1 MKIGV
6 CMIIAYFPPVVGG
19 TEIQTLRL
27 AKALITRNVN
37 PIVITRRLRGIRR
50 FEQVDGVPVYRLFTL
65 GSGTVASLSFMFSS
79 FLFLIKN
86 RRKYRIIHAHLPSSP
101 AITATVAGKV
111 LRKKVI
117 VKFACSGKTGNIQ
130 TSDRTCLGRAK
141 LKFLMKYGD
150 VFVCPSEE
158 VERELINYGF
168 DKERVVEISN
178 GVDTALFYP
187 VDDLQK
193 GNLRR
198 RFNFP
203 SLPVMVYSGRLESR
217 KRLAI
222 LLKAWQRVVKVKEE
236 SYLLIVGDGSQKDSL
251 INLAKELKIIESVKF
266 TGQVDSVNEY
276 LQAGDGFVFP
286 SSAEGLSNALLE
298 AMATELPIVATKI
311 GGTEEAIENERNGI
325 LVEPDNVDQL
335 ANGIITLLSQ
345 PEVAHKF
352 GREARRTIEEN
363 YSIDI
368 VAQKHLKVYEEI
380 VK

>member
-1 MKIGV
+1 
-6 CMIIAYFPPVVGG
+6 MIIAYFPPVVGG

-27 AKALITRNVN
+27 AKALITRNVT

-141 LKFLMKYGD
+141 LKFLMKYTD
-150 VFVCPSEE
+150 IFVCVSKE

>member
-1 MKIGV
+1 
-6 CMIIAYFPPVVGG
+6 MIIAYFPPVVGG

-27 AKALITRNVN
+27 AKALITRNVS
-37 PIVITRRLRGIRR
+37 PIVITRRIRGIRR
-50 FEQVDGVPVYRLFTL
+50 FEQVDGVSVYRLFTL

-86 RRKYRIIHAHLPSSP
+86 RRKYQIIHAHLPSSP
-101 AITATVAGKV
+101 AITATVAGRV
-111 LRKKVI
+111 LRKKVM

-141 LKFLMKYGD
+141 LRFLMKYDD

-168 DKERVVEISN
+168 DKERVVEIPN
-178 GVDTALFYP
+178 GVDTALFHS

-193 GNLRR
+193 GNLRK

-203 SLPVMVYSGRLESR
+203 SLPIMVYTGRLESR

-222 LLKAWQRVVKVKEE
+222 LLEAWQRVVKVKE
-236 SYLLIVGDGSQKDSL
+236 SYLLIVGDGSQKDRL
-251 INLAKELKIIESVKF
+251 INLAKKLKIIESVKF
-266 TGQVDSVNEY
+266 TGRVDSVNEY
-276 LQAGDGFVFP
+276 LQAGVGFVFP

-298 AMATELPIVATKI
+298 AMATELAIVATKI
-311 GGTEEAIENERNGI
+311 GGTEEAIENEKNGI
-325 LVEPDNVDQL
+325 LVEPDNVDEL

-363 YSIDI
+363 YSIGI
-368 VAQKHLKVYEEI
+368 VAQKHLKVYEEMI
-380 VK
+380 K

>member
-1 MKIGV
+1 
-6 CMIIAYFPPVVGG
+6 MIIAYFPPVVGG

-37 PIVITRRLRGIRR
+37 PIVITRRLRGLRR

-368 VAQKHLKVYEEI
+368 VTQKHLKVYEEI

>member
-1 MKIGV
+1 
-6 CMIIAYFPPVVGG
+6 MIIAYFPPVVGG

-27 AKALITRNVN
+27 AKALITRNVT

-141 LKFLMKYGD
+141 LKFLMKYTD
-150 VFVCPSEE
+150 IFVCPSEE

>member
-27 AKALITRNVN
+27 SKALITRNVN
-37 PIVITRRLRGIRR
+37 PIVITRMLQGLRK
-50 FEQVDGVPVYRLFTL
+50 FEEVDGVPVYRLFTL

-86 RRKYRIIHAHLPSSP
+86 RKRYQIIHAHLASSP
-101 AITATVAGKV
+101 AITATVAGRV
-111 LRKKVI
+111 LRKKVM

-130 TSDRTCLGRAK
+130 TSDRTFLGRAK
-141 LKFLMKYGD
+141 LKFLMKYAD
-150 VFVCPSEE
+150 IFVCPSEE
-158 VERELINYGF
+158 VKRELINYGF
-168 DKERVVEISN
+168 VKERIAEVPN
-178 GVDTALFYP
+178 GVDTALFYS
-187 VDDLQK
+187 VDDFQK
-193 GNLRR
+193 GNLRK

-203 SLPVMVYSGRLESR
+203 SLPIMVYTGRLESR

-222 LLKAWQRVVKVKEE
+222 LLKAWQRVVKVKE

-251 INLAKELKIIESVKF
+251 INLAKKLKITESVKF
-266 TGQVDSVNEY
+266 TGRVDSVNEY

-325 LVEPDNVDQL
+325 LVEPDNVDEL

-345 PEVAHKF
+345 SEVAHRL
-352 GREARRTIEEN
+352 GQEARRTIEEN

-368 VAQKHLKVYEEI
+368 VAQKHLKVYEEMI
-380 VK
+380 K